1 MDLPSVKANPRSRLH
16 LVSAQAKLLVTLAT
30 ILATVLLP
38 RRIGP
43 LYLAPAAVLL
53 VLAALA
59 RLPVFYALRRLL
71 IAEFFLLGLGI
82 LSLLN
87 PATAPLFWAA
97 ALKSALCVLAMLV
110 LTWTTPFH
118 EILIEL
124 RRLRLPSVMLGTLAL
139 MYRYLPVLAEESR
152 RMQRARSSRTFS
164 SGRRFAWRNL
174 TLIIGRLFVRSA
186 DRAERIY
193 LAMCAR
199 GWK

>member
-1 MDLPSVKANPRSRLH
+1 MDRPGVRANPRTRLH
-16 LVSAQAKLLVTLAT
+16 LAPARAKLLATLAM
-30 ILATVLLP
+30 ILLTVLLP
-38 RRIGP
+38 RRISP
-43 LYLAPAAVLL
+43 LYLVPGAVLL
-53 VLAALA
+53 ACAVLA
-59 RLPVFYALRRLL
+59 RLPVLYALRRLL
-71 IAEFFLLGLGI
+71 IAEFFLLGLGV
-82 LSLLN
+82 LSFLN

-118 EILIEL
+118 EILLEL
-124 RRLRLPSVMLGTLAL
+124 RRLRLPSVMLSTLAL

-164 SGRRFAWRNL
+164 QGQRFVWRNL
-174 TLIIGRLFVRSA
+174 ALIIGRLFVRSA